1 MPGARERKR
10 VATRERIAAAGLELF
25 LELGYEA
32 TTIDGIAAAS
42 GISRR
47 TFFYYFSSKDDA
59 LLAWHGAGAVS
70 TRITAA
76 LHGRRADASPLATA
90 LDCLTELASQ
100 YETEQSRAV
109 DALMQSSPTLRARKD
124 AVELG
129 IERDLAA
136 AMTELWPAESRLIE
150 IRFAAM
156 MAAGTLRMSLEDWR
170 NDGSLPLSAHLRRN
184 ADLLRCD
191 VLREIESAV
200 LEPRPRQEDVTP

>member
-1 MPGARERKR
+1 VPGVRESKR
-10 VATRERIAAAGLELF
+10 AATRERIAAAGLELF

-47 TFFYYFSSKDDA
+47 TFFYYFSSKDDV

-70 TRITAA
+70 TRIAGA
-76 LHGRRADASPLATA
+76 LRGRVADGTPLAMA
-90 LDCLTELASQ
+90 LGCLTQLASQ

-124 AVELG
+124 AAELG
-129 IERDLAA
+129 IEHDLAA
-136 AMTELWPAESRLIE
+136 GMTALWPAPAREVE

-156 MAAGTLRMSLEDWR
+156 MAAGTLRMALEDWR
-170 NDGSLPLSAHLRRN
+170 NDESLHLSNHLERNMTILRR
-184 ADLLRCD
+184 D
-191 VLREIESAV
+191 VLSGPSWGGARVA
-200 LEPRPRQEDVTP
+200 P